1 MSDFLT
7 VQDEMIAKIEAIA
20 DTQMFSTYD
29 GAIPSGADL
38 KSTNGRY
45 WPYVVYSFGGKT
57 QAANRHRGISS
68 SAEDVKWT
76 AVVFYCVGDTKST
89 VRKLQN
95 IIRTEFE
102 GYVPAL
108 GWGELTEVLTG
119 DFGISKPDPDLI
131 PLRFGETIAFNT
143 LVN

>member
-7 VQDEMIAKIEAIA
+7 VQNQLITRINSLGDAQK
-20 DTQMFSTYD
+20 FSTYD
-29 GAIPSGADL
+29 GAIPSGKDL
-38 KSTNGRY
+38 KTTNGRY

-68 SAEDVKWT
+68 SAEDVKWS
-76 AVVFYCVGDTKST
+76 ALVFYCVGDTPAT
-89 VRKLQN
+89 VRKLKD
-95 IIRTEFE
+95 ILRTEFE
-102 GYVPAL
+102 GYIPAV
-108 GWGELTEVLTG
+108 GWGEFSEILTG

-131 PLRFGETIAFNT
+131 PLRFGETLAFST